1 MNMNFIAFSSLAKL
15 LDRPHLDAAAAGHGD
30 LDKIYQADGLQNPPA
45 AGFVAADTS
54 LSFRGGRNRQCPRA
68 RSRAWGGRTMAKAR
82 PQMAQIRCR
91 VAVQPDCGSSSVIWC
106 NSASG
111 TYGFM
116 QQPLAPAASASCASV
131 VLASAVTMRIGIER
145 VRVSSFRRR
154 MTSRPFMP

>member
-68 RSRAWGGRTMAKAR
+68 RSRA
-82 PQMAQIRCR
+82 
-91 VAVQPDCGSSSVIWC
+91 
-106 NSASG
+106 
-111 TYGFM
+111 
-116 QQPLAPAASASCASV
+116 SV

-154 MTSRPFMP
+154 MTSRPFMPGIAGSRTMMSGRS